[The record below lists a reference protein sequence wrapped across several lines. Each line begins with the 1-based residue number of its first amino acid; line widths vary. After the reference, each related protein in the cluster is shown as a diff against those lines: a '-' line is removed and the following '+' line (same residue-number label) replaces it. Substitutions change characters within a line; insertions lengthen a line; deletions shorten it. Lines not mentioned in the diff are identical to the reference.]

1 MQRILATLAHL
12 STWRIGES
20 VPALTEIEA
29 GWMQEFILDICFV
42 FKNEA
47 FWTDIEVVIVQ
58 TIIIAERAL

>member
-47 FWTDIEVVIVQ
+47 F
-58 TIIIAERAL
+58 